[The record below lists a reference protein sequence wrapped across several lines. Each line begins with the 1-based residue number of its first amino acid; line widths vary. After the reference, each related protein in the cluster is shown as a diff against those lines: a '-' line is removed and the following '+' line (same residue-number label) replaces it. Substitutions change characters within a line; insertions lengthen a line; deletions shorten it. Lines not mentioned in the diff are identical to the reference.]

1 MAAPPIQPPVWPKD
15 LDKRRKAMMERRAY
29 LQSIAA
35 PRTVDGGDWSDY
47 LVLAAI
53 FLVMAAPII
62 WMMA

>member
-1 MAAPPIQPPVWPKD
+1 
-15 LDKRRKAMMERRAY
+15 MMERRAY